1 MRRHKLFEGTS
12 QTVLLLR
19 DRNGRPCML
28 PMTNYVLKKLVKK
41 LVSLCGERVREATAC
56 EDAPLERPVCRR

>member
-28 PMTNYVLKKLVKK
+28 RMTNYMLKKIVKK
-41 LVSLCGERVREATAC
+41 PVSRRGERVRQATAC
-56 EDAPLERPVCRR
+56 EDAPPERPVSLR